1 MEGMLVENRDSGK
14 DEARDWGLI
23 KTRLDE
29 VARSLEKTG
38 IAEYMEMLQRP
49 RRLLW
54 LNFWIGLARGFGMA
68 IGFTLLAALVLYL
81 LRHIIALNIPHIG
94 KFVADIV
101 EIVQNELRL

>member
-1 MEGMLVENRDSGK
+1 MENRDSDK
-14 DEARDWGLI
+14 DEARDGGLI
-23 KTRLDE
+23 QTRLDE
-29 VARSLEKTG
+29 IARGLEKTG

-68 IGFTLLAALVLYL
+68 IGFTILAAVVLYL
-81 LRHIIALNIPHIG
+81 LRHIIALNIPLIG

-101 EIVQNELRL
+101 EIVQNELHL